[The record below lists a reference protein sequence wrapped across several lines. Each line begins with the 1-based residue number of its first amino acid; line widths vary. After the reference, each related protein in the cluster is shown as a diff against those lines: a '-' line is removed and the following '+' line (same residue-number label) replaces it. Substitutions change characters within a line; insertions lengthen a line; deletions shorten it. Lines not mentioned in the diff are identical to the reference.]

1 MGRSFFIGFF
11 ISRIYVFYGGIKM
24 RNSKTKTMIL
34 NAILLGIGFIA
45 HQIFPAIAGGIT
57 PDLTL
62 VMLFCIMVI
71 NRDDYKSCL
80 VAGIISGIF
89 SALATKFPSG
99 QVPNMVDKLVTV
111 NVMFILMKTMYAL
124 PLMNKLNEKK
134 DQIIIFVMT
143 LVGTFVS
150 GLVFL
155 VSAAVMVGLPA
166 SLMSLLVAV
175 VLPSIVLNVLASMVL
190 FNIVK
195 LALKRSS
202 YQIG

>member
-1 MGRSFFIGFF
+1 
-11 ISRIYVFYGGIKM
+11 M

-155 VSAAVMVGLPA
+155 VSAAAMVGLPA
-166 SLMSLLVAV
+166 SLMSLIVAV

-202 YQIG
+202 YKIG

>member
-1 MGRSFFIGFF
+1 MATRIILRPIYGAEFFYWI
-11 ISRIYVFYGGIKM
+11 FYIKNLCILWRYKNEKLKNKNYDFK
-24 RNSKTKTMIL
+24 RN
-34 NAILLGIGFIA
+34 F
-45 HQIFPAIAGGIT
+45 IAGGIT

-155 VSAAVMVGLPA
+155 VSAAAMVGLPA
-166 SLMSLLVAV
+166 SLMSLIVAV

>member
-1 MGRSFFIGFF
+1 
-11 ISRIYVFYGGIKM
+11 M

-57 PDLTL
+57 PDITL
-62 VMLFCIMVI
+62 VMLFCIMII
-71 NRDDYKSCL
+71 NKDDYKTCL

-111 NVMFILMKTMYAL
+111 NVMYILLKTMYAI
-124 PLMNKLNEKK
+124 PFINKFNEKK
-134 DQIIIFVMT
+134 DQFIIFLIT
-143 LVGTFVS
+143 FIGTFVS

-155 VSAAVMVGLPA
+155 TTAAAMVGLPA
-166 SLMSLLVAV
+166 SLTSLIIAV
-175 VLPSIVLNVLASMVL
+175 VLPSIALNVIASIVL
-190 FNIVK
+190 FNIIK
-195 LALKRSS
+195 MALKRSN